1 MRKTLASF
9 TFAAALLA
17 VAATEAS
24 AFTFVCQA
32 VGPYSS
38 VGWGR
43 SFWVVDA
50 KLQALGQCQRRGV
63 LCTISYCTPAP

>member
-1 MRKTLASF
+1 MGKSLASLA
-9 TFAAALLA
+9 FAAALLA
-17 VAATEAS
+17 VASSEAS
-24 AFTFVCQA
+24 AYNFVCQA
-32 VGPYSS
+32 VGPRS

-63 LCTISYCTPAP
+63 LCTISYCNPAP

>member
-1 MRKTLASF
+1 MGKILISF
-9 TFAAALLA
+9 AFAAALLA
-17 VAATEAS
+17 VAASEAS

-32 VGPYSS
+32 VGPRS
-38 VGWGR
+38 VGFGR
-43 SFWVVDA
+43 SFWVVEA

>member
-1 MRKTLASF
+1 MRKTLVSF

-32 VGPYSS
+32 VGPRS
-38 VGWGR
+38 VGFGR

-50 KLQALGQCQRRGV
+50 KFQALGQCQRRGV

>member
-1 MRKTLASF
+1 MGKTLASLA
-9 TFAAALLA
+9 FAAGLLA
-17 VAATEAS
+17 LASSEAS
-24 AFTFVCQA
+24 AYTFVCQA
-32 VGPYSS
+32 VGPGS

-43 SFWVVDA
+43 NFWVVDA